1 MYNIHWYD
9 WHRLHDY
16 VDFQMLFSFIALQ
29 NYIYIDYTQDI
40 QCGLVEKVVLKGL
53 QLIAEIMFWRI
64 LSLWKVYSTHRSFL
78 LDLYIVVFMVNLCRS
93 FYIFYYQSLFRLL
106 CYCYRL
112 VVCLVSLVSWLSL
125 LILSFVKYGI
135 SFCCCLTLGLG
146 MAFNGFLEPIF
157 FIALQYFF

>member
-1 MYNIHWYD
+1 MWLGSSIE
-9 WHRLHDY
+9 
-16 VDFQMLFSFIALQ
+16 I
-29 NYIYIDYTQDI
+29 
-40 QCGLVEKVVLKGL
+40 EKVVLKGL
-53 QLIAEIMFWRI
+53 QLIAELMFWRI
-64 LSLWKVYSTHRSFL
+64 LSLLKVFGTHRCFL
-78 LDLYIVVFMVNLCRS
+78 LDLYIIVFMVNLFRS

-112 VVCLVSLVSWLSL
+112 VVCLVSLVSLVSWLSL

-157 FIALQYFF
+157 FIAL